1 MKLYL
6 YVSKDEYELP
16 MAVADTPSKL
26 AQKIGVS
33 THAVYNGISRFRANK
48 HSKGQYRVVEVD
60 EDD

>member
-6 YVSKDEYELP
+6 FVTKDEYELP
-16 MAVADTPSKL
+16 MVIADTPSKL
-26 AQKIGVS
+26 ARKIGVS

-48 HSKGQYRVVEVD
+48 HSKGRYRIVEV